1 MSATFSN
8 FGHKISLL
16 ASRDRTVSQD
26 YIDVRGRSEESI
38 CQFLRNIAGDTHNLS
53 VLRHYMVPHLPDK
66 IHLRHLRDHTVLAH
80 TSRLI
85 KAEKI
90 KIIVESNNPDM
101 RSIFGFSVIRVSANL
116 EERRQQEIELKQ
128 SRSMASNTKPATPEP
143 LPPQSSEPAI
153 TPSQLVNPAPKPVA
167 TVAPVPVHEVVEPEK
182 PVVSL
187 TPAML
192 VAAAEQGIP
201 FCEEC
206 ARAAQAAAV

>member
-1 MSATFSN
+1 MRAGCSSGIITVSATFSN

-116 EERRQQEIELKQ
+116 EERRQQEIELKVCFINIHFL
-128 SRSMASNTKPATPEP
+128 AY
-143 LPPQSSEPAI
+143 
-153 TPSQLVNPAPKPVA
+153 PVKKRYLGN
-167 TVAPVPVHEVVEPEK
+167 EDNK
-182 PVVSL
+182 K
-187 TPAML
+187 
-192 VAAAEQGIP
+192 I
-201 FCEEC
+201 
-206 ARAAQAAAV
+206 